1 LYEKGQGV
9 ERDYKEAAKWY
20 RLAGVQGVT
29 QAAYNLGLLYA
40 NGHGVA
46 QDEREAAV
54 WYGLAAKQGHTQAQH
69 DLALRSEK
77 EQGS

>member
-1 LYEKGQGV
+1 
-9 ERDYKEAAKWY
+9 
-20 RLAGVQGVT
+20 VQGVT

-46 QDEREAAV
+46 HDEREAAV
-54 WYGLAAKQGHTQAQH
+54 WYGLAAKQEHTQAQH